1 MSIPHRNAAA
11 IAHVAQDLT
20 RDARIVHGEKK
31 CRPLRIFERAYDTE
45 ERRLPFVSFFEDGSQ
60 SLDRY
65 AAGAIDG
72 DDLVKDRPSRRD
84 DAIEKQRGLG
94 DPHAPRTA
102 ADEDVGIHQRY
113 VTIAP
118 VPPPRV
124 SVIIPTLD
132 ESERIAAT
140 IDSAFAA
147 GAAEVI
153 VADGGSGDATIDIAT
168 AHGARVISGERIRAR
183 QLNRGAAEARYEMLL
198 FLHAD
203 TRLPAGAADA
213 VIQALDSGFVF
224 GGFRVTFA
232 EPGLGHVAFMINLRT
247 RVSRAP
253 WGDQAQFTR
262 RDSFVKAGGFADLP
276 IMEDYE
282 LARRMKRAG
291 RTTLLPMHVE
301 TSGRRFVA
309 RGALRTAALNW
320 CIIACYHLGVSPERL
335 AQWYRKTG

>member
-1 MSIPHRNAAA
+1 MSIPHRNAAVV
-11 IAHVAQDLT
+11 AHEAQDLA
-20 RDARIVHGEKK
+20 RDARIVHSQEE
-31 CRPLRIFERAYDTE
+31 RRSLRIVEGAHDAE
-45 ERRLPFVSFFEDGSQ
+45 DRRLPFVNLLEDRPQPGNG
-60 SLDRY
+60 LT
-65 AAGAIDG
+65 AGAIDG
-72 DDLVKDRPSRRD
+72 DDFVEDRSRRLH
-84 DAIEKQRGLG
+84 DALEKQRGLG
-94 DPHAPRTA
+94 DPHASRPA
-102 ADEDVGIHQRY
+102 ADEDVGVHERY

-118 VPPPRV
+118 VPPRV

-140 IDSAFAA
+140 IDSALAA

-153 VADGGSGDATIDIAT
+153 VADGGSRDGTIDIAI
-168 AHGARVISGERIRAR
+168 ARGARVVTGERIRAR
-183 QLNRGAAEARYEMLL
+183 QLNRGAAEARGDILL

-213 VIQALDSGFVF
+213 VADALDSGFVF

-247 RVSRAP
+247 SMSRKP

-262 RDSFVKAGGFADLP
+262 RETFEKSGGFADLP

-291 RTTLLPMHVE
+291 PTVLLPLHVE
-301 TSGRRFVA
+301 TSGRRVIA
-309 RGALRTAALNW
+309 RGALRTAILNW
-320 CIIACYHLGVSPERL
+320 WIILCYHLGVSPERL
-335 AQWYRKTG
+335 ARWYRTPG